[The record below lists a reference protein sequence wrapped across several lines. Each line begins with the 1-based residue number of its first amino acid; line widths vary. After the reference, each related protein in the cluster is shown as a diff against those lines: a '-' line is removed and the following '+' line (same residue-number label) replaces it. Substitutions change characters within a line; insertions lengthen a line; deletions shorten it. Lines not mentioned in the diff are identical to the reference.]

1 MSNKVVQGGD
11 HENIPLTTKSPA
23 EKSIINIPESDTS
36 KVNEKYAI
44 LPNSSST
51 NKNELSI
58 KAINFYLDHLVK
70 TKVISQV

>member
-1 MSNKVVQGGD
+1 MTFSIQHQQTEVRINKAL
-11 HENIPLTTKSPA
+11 ILL
-23 EKSIINIPESDTS
+23 S

>member
-1 MSNKVVQGGD
+1 MTFSIQHQQTEVRMNKAL
-11 HENIPLTTKSPA
+11 ILL
-23 EKSIINIPESDTS
+23 S
-36 KVNEKYAI
+36 KVNEKSAI

>member
-1 MSNKVVQGGD
+1 MTFSIQHQQTEVRMNK
-11 HENIPLTTKSPA
+11 PL
-23 EKSIINIPESDTS
+23 ILLS

>member
-1 MSNKVVQGGD
+1 MTFSIQHQQTEVRMNKAL
-11 HENIPLTTKSPA
+11 ILL
-23 EKSIINIPESDTS
+23 S

>member
-1 MSNKVVQGGD
+1 MTFSIQHQQTEVRMNKAL
-11 HENIPLTTKSPA
+11 ILL
-23 EKSIINIPESDTS
+23 S
-36 KVNEKYAI
+36 KVNEKYAM

>member
-1 MSNKVVQGGD
+1 MTFSIQHQQTEVRINKAL
-11 HENIPLTTKSPA
+11 ILL
-23 EKSIINIPESDTS
+23 S
-36 KVNEKYAI
+36 KVNEKYAM